1 MRTFLT
7 ALCLAL
13 LAGPSLAQIGSINL
27 LDNDRKKTQEEIDRL
42 WAKLVA
48 DGETRDCGW
57 LKDRYGLFWQ
67 INYAG
72 LQDMMADSHP
82 ERADRVMAALLKM
95 KKIDIQT
102 LKDAYEGE

>member
-1 MRTFLT
+1 M
-7 ALCLAL
+7 
-13 LAGPSLAQIGSINL
+13 
-27 LDNDRKKTQEEIDRL
+27 
-42 WAKLVA
+42 
-48 DGETRDCGW
+48 
-57 LKDRYGLFWQ
+57 

-82 ERADRVMAALLKM
+82 ERADRVMAAMLKM